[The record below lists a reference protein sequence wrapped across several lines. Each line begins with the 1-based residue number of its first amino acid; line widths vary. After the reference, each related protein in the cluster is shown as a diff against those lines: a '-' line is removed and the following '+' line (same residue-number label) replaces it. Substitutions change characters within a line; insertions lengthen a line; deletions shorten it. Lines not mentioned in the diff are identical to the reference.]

1 MESTAITDV
10 FLPAALVV
18 IMFGLGLTLTA
29 DDFRRVGQHPLA
41 VIAGLVCQ
49 LVIVPAWAWLLV
61 SHADID
67 PRLAVGVVIIASCP
81 GGAVSNLVTHLA
93 RADVALAVTL
103 TAVSSLITVI
113 TLPLVVNF
121 AMGSMLGASAS
132 HIALPLA
139 GTAVRL
145 FLLTVVPVLAGME
158 LRKRRATLA
167 ATIERHVR
175 RVSALFL
182 GVIILVAIAG
192 EIGDL
197 PRYAVVLLPIL
208 LALNAGALAVGF
220 TAGTLAALPRAQR
233 ITLAIES
240 GIHNGALGIA
250 IPATF
255 IGDPEMAIPPAIYG
269 VLMLITGSIVAG
281 VAQRFSRA

>member
-1 MESTAITDV
+1 MESTAITAI

-29 DDFRRVGQHPLA
+29 DDFRRIARHPRAVFVGL
-41 VIAGLVCQ
+41 LCQ
-49 LVIVPAWAWLLV
+49 LVLVPAWAWLLALR
-61 SHADID
+61 ADID

-93 RADVALAVTL
+93 GADVALAVTL
-103 TAVSSLITVI
+103 TAMSSLITVL
-113 TLPLVVNF
+113 TLPIVVNL
-121 AMGSMLGASAS
+121 AMATMLGGASS
-132 HIALPLA
+132 GIALPLA
-139 GTAVRL
+139 ATAARL

-158 LRKRRATLA
+158 LRRRRTELA
-167 ATIERHVR
+167 LRLERHVR
-175 RVSALFL
+175 RASAIFL
-182 GVIILVAIAG
+182 AAIIIVAIGG
-192 EIGDL
+192 ELEKL
-197 PRYAVVLLPIL
+197 PHYAAVLLPIL
-208 LALNAGALAVGF
+208 LALNAGALLIGYS
-220 TAGTLAALPRAQR
+220 AGALIRIPRAQR

-269 VLMLITGSIVAG
+269 VLMLITGAIVAA
-281 VAQRFSRA
+281 VAQRLNR